1 MQECFTLAE
10 ARALQGTYLIATR
23 YLMER
28 DPVSGE
34 EVCVVPE
41 NHTVQ
46 VIGMDAGYEGDGVAS
61 AGIAVQYYGHMIG
74 DNRVLPKVILM
85 NKTTFEQHF
94 IVA

>member
-1 MQECFTLAE
+1 MQAVFTLKE
-10 ARALQGTYLIATR
+10 ARDLQGKYLIAR
-23 YLMER
+23 QYLMAP

-34 EVCVVPE
+34 EYCLVPA

-46 VIGMDAGYEGDGVAS
+46 VIGLDAGYETDGCPS
-61 AGIAVQYYGHMIG
+61 ACIAVQYYGHMIG
-74 DNRVLPKVILM
+74 NNRVLPKVILM